1 MSVKFKSYILLVAL
15 FLCSCSTPPNYKK
28 EHQEFMSLANRAKS
42 EMNSSAYKSWLNRK
56 LLEKQSHLQA
66 ITSWQNRE
74 EKIHVQHEMMDSA
87 TSSTDAGPSVHD
99 FKARNSAQ
107 QMHRYTEQKK
117 FIERQIFYLNS
128 QLSSLEGD
136 N

>member
-1 MSVKFKSYILLVAL
+1 MSITIKSFILLVTL
-15 FLCSCSTPPNYKK
+15 FICSCSTPPNYKK

-42 EMNSSAYKSWLNRK
+42 EMNKTAYKNWLNQR

-66 ITSWQNRE
+66 IAGWQNRE
-74 EKIHVQHEMMDSA
+74 EKIYGQHEMMDSA
-87 TSSTDAGPSVHD
+87 TSSTDAGPNVHD

-107 QMHRYTEQKK
+107 QMHRYTDQKK

-128 QLSSLEGD
+128 QLSSLEGE